1 MALIQRGGPA
11 LIPRGGNVLGF
22 SLNVPQIPCG
32 INVEYFFDRAA
43 VRNALKPAVHKALYK
58 AGSVVFQLA
67 RRSIVRKGMAAPKL
81 KVMNTYGNLSLRQIS
96 QLQSTR
102 TETAGV
108 NRDSRGRFLRGS
120 GARRSIGGQI
130 TEADRQKVLKRIA
143 EIKAKEQSPP
153 GTPPHTHRGNLR
165 DRPGIVFAFD
175 KTSESVV
182 IGPMLVD
189 ATMTRI
195 AYLHEFGGSQRM
207 RAWMWVPRWPRSYR
221 TGIVGHWPVGTR
233 PAKGERWAMTETIGT
248 FRYPARPYM
257 RPAMMRAIESGRIAK
272 EFENKFSVGG

>member
-1 MALIQRGGPA
+1 MALIPRGGPT

-32 INVEYFFDRAA
+32 VNVDYFFDRAA
-43 VRNALKPAVHKALYK
+43 VRQALGEMKAK
-58 AGSVVFQLA
+58 AFYQAGRVVFQLA
-67 RRSIVRKGMAAPKL
+67 RRSIVRKGMARPKL
-81 KVMNTYGNLSLRQIS
+81 KVMKTYSNMSLRSIS
-96 QLQSTR
+96 RL
-102 TETAGV
+102 
-108 NRDSRGRFLRGS
+108 DLMKGS
-120 GARRSIGGQI
+120 KSQGGKI
-130 TEADRQKVLKRIA
+130 TESDRRKVLERIA
-143 EIKAKEQSPP
+143 QIKEQKPSSPGSPP
-153 GTPPHTHRGNLR
+153 FTHRGNLR
-165 DRPGIVFAFD
+165 DKPGIVFALGE
-175 KTSESVV
+175 SRESVV

-189 ATMTRI
+189 ANMTRI

-221 TGIVGHWPVGTR
+221 TGIVGHWPVGSR